1 MAIANLDPPV
11 AVPAIAEREPE
22 IFEIVE
28 EESIV
33 QVVRRDGAIGAALDV
48 ILQALIDKVGPLGV
62 DELGEF
68 GFHFGFVCNDHC
80 GASQG

>member
-11 AVPAIAEREPE
+11 AVPAIAEREQE
-22 IFEIVE
+22 IFEVIEPASVE
-28 EESIV
+28 EILCPSMAT
-33 QVVRRDGAIGAALDV
+33 DAALNML
-48 ILQALIDKVGPLGV
+48 LQPLIDEVGPLGV
-62 DELGEF
+62 DELGKF